1 MTEYTALEA
10 LLEDTKD
17 SESPVR
23 FKLWAYL
30 FVIGAITKRSI
41 YYRLKGILKLYPN
54 LYVMLIADSGF
65 GKQFPIT
72 MATKLLRT
80 LNITRNIIG
89 QSSIQ
94 GIIDPLLSKVITLE
108 NGVIIRNAEG
118 AVISSEF
125 SNMLVTDLQALTL
138 LTELYDTEH
147 LDIWEK
153 NLVRGQVRLRNVFL
167 SFLTGTNLEHYN
179 DKVQEKDIRGG
190 FIARTLCIHE
200 TEIGALNSLMEE
212 GPDID
217 WEKHCGRL
225 REISKLAGPMSMSR
239 DAKQLYDNWYYSFYK
254 DPPVD
259 KTGWVRRAREHVIKV
274 AMCLSLIDRDD
285 LIITKEHIADSM
297 DFCFKVMKDV
307 VNIAKK
313 SGKSKYRS
321 QYAIITMELIKA
333 PGHMMKRQRL
343 LNKHLGEFTWK
354 EFAETIETL
363 VQGGYVENVEIDG
376 EAGIKLTAKHIEEL
390 ESKQ

>member
-1 MTEYTALEA
+1 MTEYAALEA

-72 MATKLLRT
+72 MAAKLLRT
-80 LNITRNIIG
+80 LNITRNIVG

-118 AVISSEF
+118 AVISNEF
-125 SNMLVTDLQALTL
+125 SNMLITDPQALTL
-138 LTELYDTEH
+138 LTELYDTDS
-147 LDIWEK
+147 LDLWEK
-153 NLVRGQVRLRNVFL
+153 TLVKGSVRLRNVFL

-190 FIARTLCIHE
+190 FIARTLCINE
-200 TEIGALNSLMEE
+200 TEIGTLNSLMDE

-217 WEKHCGRL
+217 WEKHCVRL
-225 REISKLAGPMSMSR
+225 RSIAALSGPMSMSPA
-239 DAKQLYDNWYYSFYK
+239 AKKLYDSWYYPFYR

-259 KTGWVRRAREHVIKV
+259 KTGWVNRVRAHIIKV
-274 AMCLSLIDRDD
+274 AMCLSLIERDD
-285 LIITKEHIADSM
+285 LVIESHHIQDAM
-297 DFCFKVMKDV
+297 DFCFKVMRDV
-307 VNIAKK
+307 DTIAKK

-363 VQGGYVENVEIDG
+363 VQGGYIENIEIDN

-390 ESKQ
+390 EGTK